1 MNCDPL
7 EKKRIFLIGY
17 RGTGKTTIG
26 RILAEMLEYAF
37 LDTDQ
42 MVEKKYA
49 MTISMIVEQKGWD
62 VFRQMEKQALLT
74 ALDVENC
81 VIATGGGIVIDP
93 ENILFVKSSGVVVW
107 LSAPVAVI
115 VSRIAGDMKSADTRP
130 CFTDKDIEEETCFVL
145 GQRSPLYRQ
154 AADFEINTSLDNAAD
169 TAEKIKRR
177 IYGW

>member
-1 MNCDPL
+1 MNCDPA
-7 EKKRIFLIGY
+7 EEKRIFLIGY
-17 RGTGKTTIG
+17 RGTGKTTTG
-26 RILAEMLEYAF
+26 RILAEMLGYAF

-42 MVEKKYA
+42 MVEKKCA
-49 MTISMIVEQKGWD
+49 MSISRIVEQKGWD
-62 VFRQMEKQALLT
+62 FFRKMEKQVLLT
-74 ALDVENC
+74 ALDAENC

-130 CFTDKDIEEETCFVL
+130 SFTDKDIEEETCFVL

-154 AADFEINTSLDNAAD
+154 AADFEINTSLDNAANM
-169 TAEKIKRR
+169 AEKIKRR
-177 IYGW
+177 IYGR